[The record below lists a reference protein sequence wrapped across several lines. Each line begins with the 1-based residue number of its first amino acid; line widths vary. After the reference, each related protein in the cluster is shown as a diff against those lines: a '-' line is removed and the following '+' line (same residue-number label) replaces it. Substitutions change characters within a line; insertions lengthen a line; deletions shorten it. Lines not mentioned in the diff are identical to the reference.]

1 MISFDQARNLAEEEV
16 RALGVAIGLELC
28 IDGHETIETKGWL
41 FFYNQKEYI
50 ETRDFSLAL
59 AGNGPVFVDRNGVLR
74 TFSSG
79 DNWDKAIRS
88 L

>member
-1 MISFDQARNLAEEEV
+1 MEV
-16 RALGVAIGLELC
+16 RALGVATSLELC

-50 ETRDFSLAL
+50 ETRDFSFAL
-59 AGNGPVFVDRNGVLR
+59 AGNGPIFVDRNGVLR
-74 TFSSG
+74 TLPTFIR
-79 DNWDKAIRS
+79 WEEAIKS